1 MANNAYLEKDRL
13 GHVLAAI
20 QIMGMSNWPWGTLN
34 RWVGELEGGE
44 DLTPKQLGHAP
55 VHFGDR
61 KKWAAVFEQH
71 PEFFKTF
78 TVTGEERVALRMRFA
93 QSVNTTD
100 KSPPAPATIAPA
112 DTSALASWRA
122 DSKAPDDSGK
132 PDNRPLTPDQ
142 IALLMTTAIELHG
155 RAMAERD
162 LLDRYGPPFLTAI
175 GAVVGALFGG
185 GLVALFSWAPLTRH
199 VFD

>member
-1 MANNAYLEKDRL
+1 MANGAYLEKDRL

-20 QIMGMSNWPWGTLN
+20 QIMGMSNSAWGTLN
-34 RWVGELEGGE
+34 RWISELEGGE

-78 TVTGEERVALRMRFA
+78 TVAGEERVALRMRFA
-93 QSVNTTD
+93 QSVNNAD
-100 KSPPAPATIAPA
+100 KNGQPAPAAPA
-112 DTSALASWRA
+112 DTTPATAWRS
-122 DSKAPDDSGK
+122 DSKPAEDGNK
-132 PDNRPLTPDQ
+132 PDNRTLTPEQ

-155 RAMAERD
+155 RAVAARD
-162 LLDRYGPPFLTAI
+162 LFDRYGPPFLTAI

-185 GLVALFSWAPLTRH
+185 GLVALFSWAPLARH